1 MKQWIGSSFPRKRE
15 SRPSLIPGFRL
26 APAIASLAGMTHKK
40 NLKIRKTRSQ
50 RKTMLRL
57 PEFNYHQPRSL
68 KQATKALADLGAD
81 AMLVAG
87 GTDVYPK
94 MKRGQFTPRNLISLR
109 GLRDLTGIRQ
119 SKEGLWIGAGESL
132 TAVSDNRLIAKH
144 FPALAHAAE
153 SVSTPQLRNMGT
165 IGGNVLVDTR
175 CNYYDQTFFWR
186 QAVGFCMKKDGDIC
200 LVAPGSAKCLAIASS
215 DTSPVLVS
223 LGAETVL
230 VSRQGERRVKLED
243 LYRDDGIDY
252 STKAKDEVLKGL
264 LIPPESL
271 GRRNVYLKLRRR
283 GSFDFPILGVA
294 ATMETNERGEC
305 RHVSVVLTAVASA
318 PKVVNEA
325 TTLLQGKKLTSELI
339 DAVADAAAKISH
351 PLDNADLDYW
361 YRKRMAKVY
370 TQRALAQLAGLGDW
384 NTGVME

>member
-1 MKQWIGSSFPRKRE
+1 
-15 SRPSLIPGFRL
+15 
-26 APAIASLAGMTHKK
+26 
-40 NLKIRKTRSQ
+40 
-50 RKTMLRL
+50 MLRL
-57 PEFNYHQPRSL
+57 PEFDYIRPPTLRE
-68 KQATKALADLGAD
+68 ATKVLADLGPEVMA
-81 AMLVAG
+81 VAG

-94 MKRGQFTPRNLISLR
+94 MKRRQFTPRHLVSLR
-109 GLRDLTGIRQ
+109 AIGELKGIRQ
-119 SKEGLWIGAGESL
+119 TKDGLWIGAGESL
-132 TAVSDNRLIAKH
+132 TAVSRHGLIAKH

-165 IGGNVLVDTR
+165 IGGNILVDTR

-223 LGAETVL
+223 LGAEAIL
-230 VSRQGERRVKLED
+230 VNNQGERRIKLED

-264 LIPPESL
+264 FIPPESL

-294 ATMETNERGEC
+294 ATMEADERGEC
-305 RHVSVVLTAVASA
+305 RHASIVLTAVAST
-318 PKVVNEA
+318 PKIVPEA
-325 TTLLQGKKLTSELI
+325 STLLQGKKVTKELI
-339 DAVADAAAKISH
+339 DTIADAATKISH
-351 PLDNADLDYW
+351 PLN
-361 YRKRMAKVY
+361 
-370 TQRALAQLAGLGDW
+370 
-384 NTGVME
+384 NTNMNY

>member
-1 MKQWIGSSFPRKRE
+1 
-15 SRPSLIPGFRL
+15 
-26 APAIASLAGMTHKK
+26 
-40 NLKIRKTRSQ
+40 
-50 RKTMLRL
+50 MLRL
-57 PEFNYHQPRSL
+57 PEFKYFQPRSL
-68 KQATKALADLGAD
+68 KQAARVLADVGAD

-94 MKRGQFTPRNLISLR
+94 MKRGQFMPRNLISLKL
-109 GLRDLTGIRQ
+109 LRELKGIRQ

-132 TAVSDNRLIAKH
+132 TAVSSHRLIAKH

-215 DTSPVLVS
+215 DTAPVLVS
-223 LGAETVL
+223 LGAEAIL
-230 VSRQGERRVKLED
+230 MGSRGERRCKLAD

-252 STKAKDEVLKGL
+252 SVKTHDEILKGL
-264 LIPPESL
+264 LIPRQSL
-271 GRRNVYLKLRRR
+271 GRRNAYLKLRRR

-294 ATMETNERGEC
+294 ATLDIDERGEC
-305 RHVSVVLTAVASA
+305 RDATVVLTAVASA
-318 PKVVNEA
+318 PKTVSEA
-325 TTLLQGKKLTSELI
+325 TSLLQGKKITLELI
-339 DAVADAAAKISH
+339 DAVADAAAKIAH

-361 YRKRMAKVY
+361 YRKRMAKVF
-370 TQRALAQLAGLGDW
+370 TQRALAQVAGL
-384 NTGVME
+384 ELARS

>member
-1 MKQWIGSSFPRKRE
+1 
-15 SRPSLIPGFRL
+15 
-26 APAIASLAGMTHKK
+26 
-40 NLKIRKTRSQ
+40 
-50 RKTMLRL
+50 MLRL
-57 PEFNYHQPRSL
+57 PEFNYIQPRSL
-68 KQATKALADLGAD
+68 KQATKALAHLGAD

-94 MKRGQFTPRNLISLR
+94 MKRGQFTPRHLISLR
-109 GLRDLTGIRQ
+109 ALRELKGIRQ
-119 SKEGLWIGAGESL
+119 NQEGLWIGAGESL
-132 TAVSDNRLIAKH
+132 TTISNHRLIANH

-223 LGAETVL
+223 LGAEAIL
-230 VSRQGERRVKLED
+230 VNNRGERRVKLED
-243 LYRDDGIDY
+243 LYRDNGIDY
-252 STKAKDEVLKGL
+252 STKAKDEILKAL
-264 LIPPESL
+264 FIPPESL

-294 ATMETNERGEC
+294 ATMDVDERGEC
-305 RHVSVVLTAVASA
+305 RYASVVLTAVASA
-318 PKVVNEA
+318 PKIVPEA
-325 TTLLQGKKLTSELI
+325 STLFQGKKVTKELI
-339 DAVADAAAKISH
+339 DTVADAAAKISH
-351 PLDNADLDYW
+351 PLDNTDMDYW

-370 TQRALAQLAGLGDW
+370 TQRALAQVAGIELAAQQVG
-384 NTGVME
+384 

>member
-1 MKQWIGSSFPRKRE
+1 
-15 SRPSLIPGFRL
+15 
-26 APAIASLAGMTHKK
+26 
-40 NLKIRKTRSQ
+40 
-50 RKTMLRL
+50 MLRL
-57 PEFNYHQPRSL
+57 PEFNYHQPRTL
-68 KQATKALADLGAD
+68 KQATRALADLGAD

-94 MKRGQFTPRNLISLR
+94 MKRGQFTPRSLISLR
-109 GLRDLTGIRQ
+109 GLRELKGIRD

-132 TAVSDNRLIAKH
+132 TAVSNHRLIAKH
-144 FPALAHAAE
+144 FPALAHASE

-175 CNYYDQTFFWR
+175 CNYYDQTLFWR

-200 LVAPGSAKCLAIASS
+200 LVAPGSSKCLAIASS
-215 DTSPVLVS
+215 DTAPVLVS
-223 LGAETVL
+223 LGAQVIL
-230 VSRQGERRVKLED
+230 VNKQGERRVKLED

-252 STKAKDEVLKGL
+252 SAKAKDEVLKGL
-264 LIPPESL
+264 LIPKEAL

-294 ATMETNERGEC
+294 ATMDIDEQDEC
-305 RHVSVVLTAVASA
+305 RLASVVLTAVASA
-318 PKVVNEA
+318 PKVVPEA
-325 TTLLQGKKLTSELI
+325 STLLQGKKVTKELI
-339 DAVADAAAKISH
+339 DAVADAAARISH

-370 TQRALAQLAGLGDW
+370 TRRALAQVAGLEERSD
-384 NTGVME
+384 GVVE

>member
-1 MKQWIGSSFPRKRE
+1 
-15 SRPSLIPGFRL
+15 
-26 APAIASLAGMTHKK
+26 
-40 NLKIRKTRSQ
+40 
-50 RKTMLRL
+50 MLRL
-57 PEFNYHQPRSL
+57 PEFNYSQPRSL
-68 KQATKALADLGAD
+68 KQATKALVDLGPET
-81 AMLVAG
+81 MLVAG

-109 GLRDLTGIRQ
+109 ALRELKGIRQ

-132 TAVSDNRLIAKH
+132 TAVSSHRLITKH

-215 DTSPVLVS
+215 DTAPVLVS
-223 LGAETVL
+223 LDAEALL
-230 VSRQGERRVKLED
+230 VSKQGERRLKVGD
-243 LYRDDGIDY
+243 LYRDDGIDFLG
-252 STKAKDEVLKGL
+252 KAREEALKGL
-264 LIPPESL
+264 LIPRAALSL
-271 GRRNVYLKLRRR
+271 RNVYLKLRRR
-283 GSFDFPILGVA
+283 GSFDFPILGAA
-294 ATMETNERGEC
+294 ATLNVDKQGEC
-305 RHVSVVLTAVASA
+305 RHASVVLTAVASA
-318 PKVVNEA
+318 PKIVLEA
-325 TTLLQGKKLTSELI
+325 ATLLQGKKVTRELI
-339 DAVADAAAKISH
+339 ETVADAAAKISH

-370 TQRALAQLAGLGDW
+370 TRRALAQLAGL
-384 NTGVME
+384 ELAPC

>member
-1 MKQWIGSSFPRKRE
+1 
-15 SRPSLIPGFRL
+15 
-26 APAIASLAGMTHKK
+26 
-40 NLKIRKTRSQ
+40 
-50 RKTMLRL
+50 MLRL
-57 PEFNYHQPRSL
+57 PEFKYHQPRSL
-68 KQATKALADLGAD
+68 KQVTKVLADIGTD

-109 GLRDLTGIRQ
+109 LLRELKGIRQ
-119 SKEGLWIGAGESL
+119 SKDGLWIGAGESL
-132 TAVSDNRLIAKH
+132 TAVSSHRLIAKH

-215 DTSPVLVS
+215 DTAPVLMS
-223 LGAETVL
+223 LGAEAIL
-230 VSRQGERRVKLED
+230 MGPKGERRCKLAE
-243 LYRDDGIDY
+243 LYQDDGINY
-252 STKAKDEVLKGL
+252 SVRAQDEVLKGL
-264 LIPPESL
+264 FIPRESL
-271 GRRNVYLKLRRR
+271 SRRNVYLKLRRR

-294 ATMETNERGEC
+294 ATADIDERGEC
-305 RHVSVVLTAVASA
+305 RDATVVLTAVASA
-318 PKVVNEA
+318 PKTIGEA
-325 TTLLQGKKLTSELI
+325 TSLLQGKKITLELI
-339 DAVADAAAKISH
+339 DAVADAAAKIAH

-370 TQRALAQLAGLGDW
+370 TQRALAQVAGIEERS
-384 NTGVME
+384 TGVME

>member
-1 MKQWIGSSFPRKRE
+1 
-15 SRPSLIPGFRL
+15 
-26 APAIASLAGMTHKK
+26 
-40 NLKIRKTRSQ
+40 
-50 RKTMLRL
+50 MLRL
-57 PEFNYHQPRSL
+57 PEFNYIQPRSL
-68 KQATKALADLGAD
+68 KQATRALAELGAD

-94 MKRGQFTPRNLISLR
+94 MKRGQFTPRHLVSLR
-109 GLRDLTGIRQ
+109 NLRELKGIRQ
-119 SKEGLWIGAGESL
+119 SKDGLWIGAGESL
-132 TAVSDNRLIAKH
+132 TAVSAHPLIVKH
-144 FPALAHAAE
+144 FPALSHAAE

-200 LVAPGSAKCLAIASS
+200 LVAPGSTKCLAIASS
-215 DTSPVLVS
+215 DTAPVLVS
-223 LGAETVL
+223 LGAEAIL
-230 VSRQGERRVKLED
+230 VNKQEERRIKLED

-252 STKAKDEVLKGL
+252 AAKAKDEVLKGL
-264 LIPPESL
+264 LIPRDSL
-271 GRRNVYLKLRRR
+271 GRRNAYLKLRRR

-294 ATMETNERGEC
+294 ATMDMNEQGEC
-305 RHVSVVLTAVASA
+305 RTASVVLTAVASA
-318 PKVVNEA
+318 PKVVPEA
-325 TTLLQGKKLTSELI
+325 STLLDSKKVTRELI

-370 TQRALAQLAGLGDW
+370 TQRALAQVAGL
-384 NTGVME
+384 

>member
-1 MKQWIGSSFPRKRE
+1 M
-15 SRPSLIPGFRL
+15 
-26 APAIASLAGMTHKK
+26 A
-40 NLKIRKTRSQ
+40 
-50 RKTMLRL
+50 
-57 PEFNYHQPRSL
+57 
-68 KQATKALADLGAD
+68 
-81 AMLVAG
+81 VAG

-94 MKRGQFTPRNLISLR
+94 MKRGQFTPRHLVSLR
-109 GLRDLTGIRQ
+109 ALKELKGIRQ
-119 SKEGLWIGAGESL
+119 TKDGLWIGASESL
-132 TAVSDNRLIAKH
+132 TAVSNHPLITKH

-186 QAVGFCMKKDGDIC
+186 QAVGFCMKKEGDIC

-215 DTSPVLVS
+215 DTAPVLVS
-223 LGAETVL
+223 LDAEALL
-230 VSRQGERRVKLED
+230 VNHQGERRVKLEE

-252 STKAKDEVLKGL
+252 SAKTKDEVLKEL
-264 LIPPESL
+264 LIPGESL
-271 GRRNVYLKLRRR
+271 SRRNVYLKLRRR

-294 ATMETNERGEC
+294 ATMATDERGAC
-305 RHVSVVLTAVASA
+305 RHATVVLTAVASA
-318 PKVVNEA
+318 PKIVAEA
-325 TTLLQGKKLTSELI
+325 MTSLQGKQVTKELI

-370 TQRALAQLAGLGDW
+370 TQRALAHVAGLEP
-384 NTGVME
+384 V

>member
-1 MKQWIGSSFPRKRE
+1 
-15 SRPSLIPGFRL
+15 
-26 APAIASLAGMTHKK
+26 
-40 NLKIRKTRSQ
+40 
-50 RKTMLRL
+50 MLRL
-57 PEFNYHQPRSL
+57 PEFNYYQPRSL

-94 MKRGQFTPRNLISLR
+94 MKRGQFTPRHLISLR
-109 GLRDLTGIRQ
+109 ALRELKGIRQ

-132 TAVSDNRLIAKH
+132 TSVSNHRLIAKH
-144 FPALAHAAE
+144 FLALAHAAE

-223 LGAETVL
+223 LGAEAVL
-230 VSRQGERRVKLED
+230 VSRQGERRVKIED

-252 STKAKDEVLKGL
+252 SVNAKDEVLKGL
-264 LIPPESL
+264 FIPQESF

-294 ATMETNERGEC
+294 ATMDVDERGEC
-305 RHVSVVLTAVASA
+305 RHVSIVLTAVASA
-318 PKVVNEA
+318 PMVVPEA
-325 TTLLQGKKLTSELI
+325 MTLLEGKKVTLDLI
-339 DAVADAAAKISH
+339 NAVADLAAKTAH

-370 TQRALAQLAGLGDW
+370 TQRALAQVAGLGHW
-384 NTGVME
+384 STGVME